1 MTTTGITDQ
10 DLRRMLA
17 IADYDGETDGD
28 ALPWELLHLL
38 KDLVECDAVSA
49 AGQDTPN
56 WAFFANQELPCQ
68 GLSAG
73 VAEALSAAY
82 REHYW
87 ASICSYPDRSGDI
100 VRVTR
105 NSDLVSYRE
114 YSGTGMYADYDRVLG
129 VEHEIV
135 LCIDGGS
142 PQRTVRLL
150 FTRGPGSDFSDRD
163 VAVLTLLRPHLQA
176 AFAAAE
182 RRRRGPSPLTAR
194 QREIL
199 RYVAAG
205 YTNGQISR
213 RLEVSEATV
222 RKHLENIFARL
233 GVSSRIAAVAKLD
246 PRL

>member
-1 MTTTGITDQ
+1 VSTTGITDR

-17 IADYDGETDGD
+17 IAEYDGDSDGD
-28 ALPWELLHLL
+28 ALPWELLHIL
-38 KDLVECDAVSA
+38 KDLVECDQVSA
-49 AGQDTPN
+49 AGQDTPK
-56 WAFFANQELPCQ
+56 WAFFANQELPRQ
-68 GLSAG
+68 DVSAG
-73 VAEALSAAY
+73 VGEALSTAY

-100 VRVTR
+100 MRVTR
-105 NSDLVSYRE
+105 NSDLLPDRKYR
-114 YSGTGMYADYDRVLG
+114 GTGMYADYDRVIG

-135 LCIDGGS
+135 LCLDGGS

-163 VAVLTLLRPHLQA
+163 LAVLALLRPHLQA
-176 AFAAAE
+176 AFTAAE
-182 RRRRGPSPLTAR
+182 RRRRGQSPLTAR

-213 RLEVSEATV
+213 RIEVSEATV

-233 GVSSRIAAVAKLD
+233 GVNSRAAAVAQLD
-246 PRL
+246 PPL